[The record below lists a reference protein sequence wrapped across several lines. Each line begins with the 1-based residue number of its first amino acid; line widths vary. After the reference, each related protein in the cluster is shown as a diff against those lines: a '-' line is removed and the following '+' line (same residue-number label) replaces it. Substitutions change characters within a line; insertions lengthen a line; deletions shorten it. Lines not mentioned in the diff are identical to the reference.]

1 MTDIDVREE
10 YRALGARYDDL
21 EALLEWPD
29 ERLFRIDED
38 VSGWS
43 AAHHLYHVALSN
55 SRMLKAAEV
64 ICAGH
69 PMVRPEAAL
78 NEAGRRAMARGGIE
92 RGRGK
97 APEHVAPPE
106 TVTRADL
113 EKVLARSRK
122 KYAETEALLPV
133 LPTRTGGLPHPY
145 MGTLRADEWLRLAR
159 VHSDHHL
166 AIIRELAAG
175 TASPET
181 SG

>member
-1 MTDIDVREE
+1 MTDLDVQEA

-29 ERLFRIDED
+29 ERLFRVNEA

-43 AAHHLYHVALSN
+43 PARHLYHVALSN
-55 SRMLKAAEV
+55 SRMLKAAEL

-78 NEAGRRAMARGGIE
+78 NEAGRRTLAQGRFA

-97 APEHVAPPE
+97 APESVAPPE

-113 EKVLARSRK
+113 EKTLARSRK
-122 KYAETEALLPV
+122 KYAEVKALLPE
-133 LPTRTGGLPHPY
+133 LPARTGGLPHPF

-166 AIIRELAAG
+166 AIIREIDAG
-175 TASPET
+175 TTLPEASE
-181 SG
+181 

>member
-1 MTDIDVREE
+1 MTDIDAQEE
-10 YRALGARYDDL
+10 YRALGALYDDL
-21 EALLEWPD
+21 EALLAWPD
-29 ERLFRIDED
+29 ERLFRVNED

-43 AAHHLYHVALSN
+43 PAHHLHHVALAN

-78 NEAGRRAMARGGIE
+78 NEAGRRTLAEE
-92 RGRGK
+92 RFGRGK
-97 APEHVAPPE
+97 APENVAPPE

-122 KYAETEALLPV
+122 KYAGTEALLPE
-133 LPTRTGGLPHPY
+133 LAARTGGLPHPY

-159 VHSDHHL
+159 IHTLHHL
-166 AIIRELAAG
+166 AIIREIDVA
-175 TASPET
+175 
-181 SG
+181 